1 MVSVLDGQLSRT
13 WFFTNKGRKHVIN
26 LYHDTITGV
35 RSAMVDF
42 VEIRGSTGNSS
53 LFMEAKG
60 HRIFFTVDDLP
71 SFIEIKR
78 DGWTGFKYTCVVND
92 KTIPES
98 TQVIQDSH
106 QDVFNEYPIVWY
118 QVLVTRLADH
128 VETIVHRRF
137 RDFAEMNSAANFK
150 GNHLLAALPPLPE
163 KPLKMLTDHRD
174 PAFIQD
180 RQLKLESYLVN
191 LIAIPHVPDMI
202 SVKAFLG
209 IMDEV
214 REYSLSFHTPQLGI
228 SLSPQT
234 SANSLDTTV
243 VVGEVVKEELK
254 TPPPPTVSHTPSP
267 THQSSHTIQPGDVV
281 SKVNGVCVG
290 SVAMGDGLNVF
301 EGLVHRIRAL
311 PRPLI
316 IHFVRHTTHQ
326 VLPAP
331 PRDGKGEDA
340 TDTDGKAQVEVEE
353 AQVEVEEKEDP
364 LPLPLPPHTKSL
376 TPPPATKTPT
386 PAASKPVFARLPP
399 SPPTSPAHSSNNKK
413 PSHSPI
419 THAQD
424 HNIAASPSTVQ
435 EDAAPAH
442 TNNAAEAPA
451 QDNNS
456 SSGATSAVAV
466 VDVWG
471 DE

>member
-118 QVLVTRLADH
+118 QVLVTRLAD
-128 VETIVHRRF
+128 
-137 RDFAEMNSAANFK
+137 NANFK

-191 LIAIPHVPDMI
+191 LIAIPHVSDMI

-209 IMDEV
+209 IMDE
-214 REYSLSFHTPQLGI
+214 
-228 SLSPQT
+228 
-234 SANSLDTTV
+234 
-243 VVGEVVKEELK
+243 
-254 TPPPPTVSHTPSP
+254 
-267 THQSSHTIQPGDVV
+267 
-281 SKVNGVCVG
+281 
-290 SVAMGDGLNVF
+290 
-301 EGLVHRIRAL
+301 
-311 PRPLI
+311 
-316 IHFVRHTTHQ
+316 
-326 VLPAP
+326 
-331 PRDGKGEDA
+331 
-340 TDTDGKAQVEVEE
+340 
-353 AQVEVEEKEDP
+353 
-364 LPLPLPPHTKSL
+364 
-376 TPPPATKTPT
+376 
-386 PAASKPVFARLPP
+386 
-399 SPPTSPAHSSNNKK
+399 
-413 PSHSPI
+413 
-419 THAQD
+419 
-424 HNIAASPSTVQ
+424 
-435 EDAAPAH
+435 
-442 TNNAAEAPA
+442 
-451 QDNNS
+451 
-456 SSGATSAVAV
+456 
-466 VDVWG
+466 
-471 DE
+471 